1 MNMKL
6 LYVED
11 DRINRVVLRKLLLP
25 YAHTDL
31 AASGEDAVS
40 MGRET
45 AYDAFLIDI
54 HLGDPNMD
62 GIKTMDLLKEQG
74 HHKNAV
80 FIALTAYAL
89 KEDEQRFLAAGF
101 DFHHPKPV
109 KVDKLLQE
117 IGLQA
122 TQNP

>member
-1 MNMKL
+1 MKL

-11 DRINRVVLRKLLLP
+11 DRINRVVLRKLLMP
-25 YAHTDL
+25 YATTDV
-31 AASGEDAVS
+31 AASGEEAIKL
-40 MGRET
+40 GRDND
-45 AYDAFLIDI
+45 YHAFLIDI

-62 GIKTMDLLKEQG
+62 GIKTMNMLKEQG
-74 HHKNAV
+74 THRNAV
-80 FIALTAYAL
+80 YIALTAYAL

-109 KVDKLLQE
+109 KVNKLLQE

-122 TQNP
+122 TSNS